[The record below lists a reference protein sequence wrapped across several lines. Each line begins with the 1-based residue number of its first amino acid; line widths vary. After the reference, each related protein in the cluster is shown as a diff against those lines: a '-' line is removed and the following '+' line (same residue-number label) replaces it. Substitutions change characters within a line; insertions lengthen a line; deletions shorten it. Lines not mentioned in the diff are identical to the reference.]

1 MQRASAAS
9 QNRDP
14 LRPHHYARKHI
25 DPGSAAH
32 HFVLRSV
39 RGTAGRESMSD
50 QSDVKFRLNNS
61 ELWGGLIGLA
71 LGGFVV
77 WSGLKLKLGTINDP
91 GSGFVLFYT
100 GILMCLFAASIM
112 TAALTEGGP
121 TFGSRWVNTRW
132 TKPLL
137 VIVCLIAFSF
147 ALNPLGFLLSSIP
160 LMLLL
165 LRVVD
170 PVRWPLAV
178 PIAVLVP
185 LGMWWVL
192 KRLLL
197 IQLPSG
203 IFEIG

>member
-1 MQRASAAS
+1 
-9 QNRDP
+9 
-14 LRPHHYARKHI
+14 
-25 DPGSAAH
+25 
-32 HFVLRSV
+32 
-39 RGTAGRESMSD
+39 MS
-50 QSDVKFRLNNS
+50 SDTNVKLRLNNS

-71 LGGFVV
+71 LGGFVI

-100 GILMCLFAASIM
+100 GTLMCLFAASIII
-112 TAALTEGGP
+112 AAVTEGGP
-121 TFGSRWVNTRW
+121 TFGSRWLDTRW

-165 LRVVD
+165 LRAVD
-170 PVRWPLAV
+170 PVRWTLAIPV
-178 PIAVLVP
+178 GLLVP
-185 LGMWWVL
+185 LGAWWVL
-192 KRLLL
+192 KHVLL

-203 IFEIG
+203 VFEIG

>member
-1 MQRASAAS
+1 MKAD
-9 QNRDP
+9 NTE
-14 LRPHHYARKHI
+14 
-25 DPGSAAH
+25 
-32 HFVLRSV
+32 F
-39 RGTAGRESMSD
+39 
-50 QSDVKFRLNNS
+50 
-61 ELWGGLIGLA
+61 
-71 LGGFVV
+71 
-77 WSGLKLKLGTINDP
+77 WSGLAALGLSVYVIYEGYKLKLGTINDP

-100 GILMCLFAASIM
+100 GILMCLFAVSIIY
-112 TAALTEGGP
+112 AALTEGGP
-121 TFGSRWVNTRW
+121 TFGSRWVDTRW
-132 TKPLL
+132 SKPLL

-147 ALNPLGFLLSSIP
+147 ALNPLGFLLSAIP

-170 PVRWPLAV
+170 PVRWTLAV

-203 IFEIG
+203 LFEIG

>member
-1 MQRASAAS
+1 
-9 QNRDP
+9 
-14 LRPHHYARKHI
+14 
-25 DPGSAAH
+25 
-32 HFVLRSV
+32 
-39 RGTAGRESMSD
+39 MSNG
-50 QSDVKFRLNNS
+50 SDVKFRLNNS
-61 ELWGGLIGLA
+61 ELWGGLIGLG
-71 LGGFVV
+71 LGGFVI
-77 WSGLKLKLGTINDP
+77 WSGLGTINDP

-100 GILMCLFAASIM
+100 GILMCLFAASIIIG
-112 TAALTEGGP
+112 ALTEGGP

-147 ALNPLGFLLSSIP
+147 ALNSLGFLLSSIP

-165 LRVVD
+165 LRLID
-170 PVRWPLAV
+170 PVRWTLAI
-178 PIAVLVP
+178 PIAALVP

>member
-1 MQRASAAS
+1 MG
-9 QNRDP
+9 
-14 LRPHHYARKHI
+14 
-25 DPGSAAH
+25 PGSAAH
-32 HFVLRSV
+32 HFVPRCV
-39 RGTAGRESMSD
+39 RGTAEKACMSD
-50 QSDVKFRLNNS
+50 QSNVKLRLNNS
-61 ELWGGLIGLA
+61 ELWGGLIGFA
-71 LGGFVV
+71 LGGFVI

-100 GILMCLFAASIM
+100 GILMCLFAASIII
-112 TAALTEGGP
+112 AALTEGGP
-121 TFGSRWVNTRW
+121 TFGSRWVDTRW

-178 PIAVLVP
+178 PVAVLVP